1 MAVESYCDQL
11 AGASELLRSQVDA
24 GQNSDD
30 VLESMYRS
38 WQQRLG
44 SVTHCG
50 SPKQKSA
57 LTEAITAGPWTSEQR
72 KELANA
78 VLNNGGAKRNA
89 KKSARRDNQRAHKF
103 ENLVPPTVMSKLRDT
118 GYSLVSKLSLVA
130 RAGKSLGIEL
140 PDDKTIWRMLSLV
153 AYQSNLYALDQED
166 VWAHMKTLQT
176 YLQSGSRAP
185 VEFVVDYPPSAA
197 LLPPDI
203 KAHAYGASGELP
215 PELAIPELDTILG
228 CNKMRGGRSRKPKD
242 GPKAKHQS
250 TGSISNDARAEPPT
264 QPTAALP
271 CAALPSANCFRF
283 RADSQIV
290 AGHTCQT
297 ASPDVCPVCGNGKK
311 EPEPENESQDATD
324 DDDDAGANAALDDF
338 EKAMLDAYE
347 KKKGIKKKPAG
358 APMKVAAGSKK
369 KPGPKAKPGPKGSPA
384 GGGASKKQKIS
395 ALRAKA
401 KKIKLVLGCGKCR
414 GSPIGCST
422 CLNPNYSGKRGPKTA
437 MKKAV
442 MKVMKKKKSTK

>member
-11 AGASELLRSQVDA
+11 AGASELLRSQVAA

-38 WQQRLG
+38 WQQRLSG
-44 SVTHCG
+44 MAHCG

-78 VLNNGGAKRNA
+78 VLNNGGGKRNA
-89 KKSARRDNQRAHKF
+89 KKSARRENQRAHKF
-103 ENLVPPTVMSKLRDT
+103 ENLVPPPVMSKLRDS

-130 RAGKSLGIEL
+130 GAGRSLGIEL

-153 AYQSNLYALDQED
+153 AYQSNLYALEQE
-166 VWAHMKTLQT
+166 
-176 YLQSGSRAP
+176 QSGSRAP
-185 VEFVVDYPPSAA
+185 VEFVVDYPPTAA

-203 KAHAYGASGELP
+203 KAHAYGADGELP

-228 CNKMRGGRSRKPKD
+228 CNKMRGGRSRKPMD
-242 GPKAKHQS
+242 QPKAKKQT
-250 TGSISNDARAEPPT
+250 TGSIGNDARAEPPT

-271 CAALPSANCFRF
+271 DNAALPSAECFRF
-283 RADSQIV
+283 RADSRIV
-290 AGHTCQT
+290 PGHTCQT

-311 EPEPENESQDATD
+311 EPERENESQDATD
-324 DDDDAGANAALDDF
+324 DDDNVDANAALDEF
-338 EKAMLDAYE
+338 EKNMLRAYDQ
-347 KKKGIKKKPAG
+347 KMGIKKRPAG
-358 APMKVAAGSKK
+358 APMKVAADAKK
-369 KPGPKAKPGPKGSPA
+369 KPGPKVKPGPKGSPA
-384 GGGASKKQKIS
+384 GGRASKKQKL
-395 ALRAKA
+395 AAMRAKA
-401 KKIKLVLGCGKCR
+401 KSRKLVLGCGKCR
-414 GSPIGCST
+414 GSPMGCGT

-437 MKKAV
+437 MKKAA
-442 MKVMKKKKSTK
+442 MKVMKKKKAAR